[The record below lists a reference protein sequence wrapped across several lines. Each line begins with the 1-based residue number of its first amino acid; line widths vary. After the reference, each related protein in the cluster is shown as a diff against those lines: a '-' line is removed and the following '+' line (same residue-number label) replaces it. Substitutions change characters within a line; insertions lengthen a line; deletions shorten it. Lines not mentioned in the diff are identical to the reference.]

1 MAQKRRTLCT
11 ALKENVQR
19 RQALI
24 VPGAPNA
31 LTARLVEDLGFEAVY
46 ITGAGVTNMHLGVP
60 DIGLITLTELAD
72 HVGAIRDVVSL
83 PLIVDADTG
92 FGNPV
97 NVTRTVKVL
106 ERSGAN
112 GIQLEDQAFPK
123 RCGHF
128 SGKSV
133 IPVGEMVQKLKAAT
147 DTRRDPDLQIIAR
160 TDALAK
166 LGINAALDRA
176 AAYVESGADMTFVD
190 APENVGEL
198 RAVASALKVPQV
210 ANMVVGGKTP
220 LVGRSELIEMGFAVV
235 LYANAALQSALY
247 GMQTVLSEL
256 YKEGSLET
264 VRELLTPFSERQ
276 RLAGKTD
283 FDALEEKY
291 QTEPE
296 TK

>member
-1 MAQKRRTLCT
+1 MAQKSRTLST
-11 ALKENVQR
+11 AFKETVQR

-31 LTARLVEDLGFEAVY
+31 LTARLIEDLGFEAVY

-72 HVGAIRDVVSL
+72 HVGAIHDVVSL

-128 SGKSV
+128 SGKNV
-133 IPVGEMVQKLKAAT
+133 IPVEEMVQKLKAAT

-160 TDALAK
+160 TDALEK

-176 AAYVESGADMTFVD
+176 AAFVEAGADITFVD
-190 APENVGEL
+190 APENIGEL
-198 RAVASALKVPQV
+198 RAIASALKVPQV

-220 LVGRSELIEMGFAVV
+220 LVGRSELSEMGFAVV

-247 GMQTVLSEL
+247 GMQAVLSEL
-256 YKEGSLET
+256 YKEGSLEA
-264 VRELLTPFSERQ
+264 VRELLTPFGERQ
-276 RLAGKTD
+276 RLVGNSE

-291 QTEPE
+291 QTEPGA
-296 TK
+296 K